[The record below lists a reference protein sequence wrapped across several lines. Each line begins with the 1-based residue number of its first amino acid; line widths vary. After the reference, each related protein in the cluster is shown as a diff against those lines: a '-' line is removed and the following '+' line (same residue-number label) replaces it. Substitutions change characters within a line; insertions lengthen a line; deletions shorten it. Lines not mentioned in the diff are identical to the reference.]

1 MIFIYHYSMELL
13 DRYIKEIEAD
23 LVLDEMN
30 IRDVQLRLPSKKHFW
45 VGRLIK
51 HKVEIN
57 SLQKQK
63 EDLKKNLLERV
74 ISDAPVQ
81 ISKITAEKRIDDFQ
95 EVALLNK
102 KIKELEYVV
111 ELLEKVEKNFNSMT
125 YDIKNVIEIL
135 KLEQQ

>member
-1 MIFIYHYSMELL
+1 M
-13 DRYIKEIEAD
+13 
-23 LVLDEMN
+23 
-30 IRDVQLRLPSKKHFW
+30 
-45 VGRLIK
+45 
-51 HKVEIN
+51 
-57 SLQKQK
+57 
-63 EDLKKNLLERV
+63 ERV
-74 ISDAPVQ
+74 ITDAPVA

>member
-1 MIFIYHYSMELL
+1 MELL
-13 DRYIKEIEAD
+13 DRYIKEIESD

-30 IRDVQLRLPSKKHFW
+30 LRDMQLRLPVRKHFW

-51 HKVEIN
+51 HKVELN
-57 SLQKQK
+57 KYQKQK
-63 EDLKKNLLERV
+63 EDLKKALVNKV
-74 ISDAPVQ
+74 ITDAPVQ
-81 ISKITAEKRIDDFQ
+81 LSKVTAEKRLDEFT
-95 EVALLNK
+95 EVIELNK
-102 KIKELEYVV
+102 KIKELEYVI